1 MVVVLANQDRIMP
14 DQTPSSPVPNEGKA
28 AAAPTAALTPSR
40 LAAVVEARYILDVR
54 RR

>member
-1 MVVVLANQDRIMP
+1 MIIILANQDPTMP
-14 DQTPSSPVPNEGKA
+14 DHAATSPEPPALKTPTP
-28 AAAPTAALTPSR
+28 LTPSR